1 MNSIIQIFESKDNID
16 MKLIQFA
23 NKPDEIF
30 CFIQSVFKNPNHN
43 NIENLDT
50 LYKAINKYNSKILL
64 ELKDNNNKTL
74 LEFYKDYI
82 CNDED
87 LLLIDHINNF
97 IKSRNF
103 TSNLFNLLSNTNNKS
118 QKKGPSVSEIV
129 ERLEYLE
136 KTVEELKIRISD
148 ENLLAERTTT

>member
-16 MKLIQFA
+16 TNLIQFA

-50 LYKAINKYNSKILL
+50 LYKAINKYNS
-64 ELKDNNNKTL
+64 KTL

>member
-16 MKLIQFA
+16 INLIQFA

-30 CFIQSVFKNPNHN
+30 QFIQSVFKNPNNN
-43 NIENLDT
+43 NIDNLNT
-50 LYKAINKYNSKILL
+50 LYKAINKYNNKILT

-87 LLLIDHINNF
+87 LLLKDHIDSF
-97 IKSRNF
+97 INSRKF
-103 TSNLFNLLSNTNNKS
+103 TTNLLSLLSNTNKS
-118 QKKGPSVSEIV
+118 QKKAPTVSEIV
-129 ERLEYLE
+129 ERLVYLE
-136 KTVEELKIRISD
+136 KTVEELKVRISN
-148 ENLLAERTTT
+148 ENLLTERTTT

>member
-16 MKLIQFA
+16 TNLIQFA
-23 NKPDEIF
+23 DRPDEIF
-30 CFIQSVFKNPNHN
+30 SFVQSVFKNPNHN
-43 NIENLDT
+43 NIENLNR
-50 LYKAINKYNSKILL
+50 LYKAINTYNSKILL

-97 IKSRNF
+97 IKSQRF
-103 TSNLFNLLSNTNNKS
+103 TSSLFSLLANTNKS

-136 KTVEELKIRISD
+136 KTVEELKIRISN